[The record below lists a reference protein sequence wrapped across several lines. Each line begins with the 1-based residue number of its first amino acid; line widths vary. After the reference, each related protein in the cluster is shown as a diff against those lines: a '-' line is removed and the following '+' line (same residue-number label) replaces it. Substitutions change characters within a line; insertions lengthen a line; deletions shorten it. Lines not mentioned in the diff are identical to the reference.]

1 LSDLPYPFTRAD
13 DYPYYQVA
21 LGNGEY
27 VWVVLAGDYRAL
39 QAELDTYKDLYAE
52 ELLRG
57 K

>member
-1 LSDLPYPFTRAD
+1 MGDLPYPFSRTNEAPF
-13 DYPYYQVA
+13 YTVA